1 MNLFPDMFVVTVV
14 DNEHSKRLDLMG
26 DYVLRVTPEAF
37 LLASAPDGA
46 TKYEWRLRSLMRFA
60 IVEAEFDADINK
72 LFVIIA
78 GP

>member
-1 MNLFPDMFVVTVV
+1 MFVITVV

-26 DYVLRVTPEAF
+26 DYVLQVTPESF